1 VLNGTTKDVTTH
13 VPDCM
18 RKEDD
23 GFDVGT
29 TNVEHSISSYIAGLH
44 GHSLPPV
51 RDDAK
56 PYATKHASC
65 AIMGHFASTFSGDG
79 K

>member
-1 VLNGTTKDVTTH
+1 VTTH
-13 VPDCM
+13 VSDSM

-29 TNVEHSISSYIAGLH
+29 TNIKYGINPYIAGLH

-56 PYATKHASC
+56 PYATQHASC
-65 AIMGHFASTFSGDG
+65 VIMGHFASTFLGDG